1 MMKVPEKCLIVYKTP
16 TAERN
21 IIEIIKWSAGK
32 WGKKTAPEYIN
43 HIEEIINLAASGKLP
58 CQKNNEF
65 STRFS
70 CCVSKSHYIFFDF
83 QDDKLIVATIF
94 HTAMHVKERLSEEI
108 SYLHHE
114 IRNI

>member
-1 MMKVPEKCLIVYKTP
+1 MPEKCLLVYKTP
-16 TAERN
+16 TAERK

-32 WGKKTAPEYIN
+32 WGKKTAREYIN
-43 HIEEIINLAASGKLP
+43 HIEEIINLVASGELP

-70 CCVSKSHYIFFDF
+70 YCVSKSHYIFFDF